1 MLVSVSHDAVRDLV
15 LDELAYVRGCTRA
28 EVDAELNGHGD
39 LEIDSKQGQTVAIRV
54 ELRLGMDGLI
64 RPEDQR
70 RENLTGVASPTEL
83 VVRRVA
89 ALTPGEGC

>member
-1 MLVSVSHDAVRDLV
+1 MVTVSHDAVRDLV

-28 EVDAELNGHGD
+28 EVDAELDGHGD

-70 RENLTGVASPTEL
+70 RENLTGVASLTEL
-83 VVRRVA
+83 VLRRIA
-89 ALTPGEGC
+89 TLISEEAG